1 MKISTPYCVFAIF
14 VLALSG
20 WAQLKKAPPYAAPD
34 DRYKADIL
42 VVVAH
47 PDDDMAAAPY
57 VARAMDQGKRAAVI
71 FCTRGNS
78 GSNYTGNEQATS
90 LGAVREVEGRRAE
103 AALGVYNVWFLNGP
117 DTPGQ
122 DVLHS
127 LEAWGHGSALE
138 QVVRLVRLTRPEAIM
153 AWLPDYVAGENH
165 DDHQAAGVLATEAFD
180 LAGDSLAFPE
190 QVEAPRNRLSINNY
204 GEGLHPW
211 QPQKIYYFTDASHEE
226 FVKGKG
232 PEYRTDEISSSRH
245 ISYGQVVYEAWM
257 HDKSQIG
264 PEFSEATVKEYLA
277 RPMRYIFGKSVVGG
291 SPTGDILENTKP
303 EGVPWV
309 PVMGHHAVAGP
320 EEGLQLG
327 GPWAF
332 YRDFWPQHNLEHLA
346 NLLAPET
353 AMGTADFHLWVPL
366 ILRNTSN
373 SAEQVSLRSS
383 LPAGWTQT
391 PEWMVYSLAAHE
403 ERPVSLFLVAPQS
416 QKGSWQTL
424 KFAAEAGGRS
434 IGSVT
439 LKANVEYNG
448 VPQ

>member
-1 MKISTPYCVFAIF
+1 MRIKLRFCLFAAM
-14 VLALSG
+14 LCSLPAR
-20 WAQLKKAPPYAAPD
+20 AQVKQAPPYPAPD

-78 GSNYTGNEQATS
+78 GSNYVGNEQATS
-90 LGAVREVEGRRAE
+90 LGAVREIEGRRAE

-127 LEAWGHGSALE
+127 LEAWGHGAALE
-138 QVVRLVRLTRPEAIM
+138 QVVRLVRLTRPEVILT
-153 AWLPDYVAGENH
+153 WLPDYVAGENH

-190 QVEAPRNRLSINNY
+190 QVEAPRNRMSINNY

-226 FVKGKG
+226 FTKGKG
-232 PEYRTDEISSSRH
+232 PEYRTDEISPSKH
-245 ISYGQVVYEAWM
+245 VSYGQVTYDAWV

-264 PEFSEATVKEYLA
+264 PEFTPEMVKEYLA
-277 RPMRYIFGKSVVGG
+277 KPMQYIFGKSVVGG
-291 SPTGDILENTKP
+291 SPTGDIMENVKP

-332 YRDFWPQHNLEHLA
+332 YRDFWPQHNLEHLG
-346 NLLAPET
+346 NLLAPES
-353 AMGTADFHLWVPL
+353 AMGTADYHLWVPL
-366 ILRNTSN
+366 ILRNTSG
-373 SAEQVSLRSS
+373 STQQITLRSS
-383 LPAGWTQT
+383 LPVGWTET
-391 PEWMVYSLAAHE
+391 PGPMVYNLAAHE

-416 QKGSWQTL
+416 QKKSWQTL
-424 KFAAEAGGRS
+424 KFDAEAGGRS

-439 LKANVEYNG
+439 LKANVEFNG

>member
-1 MKISTPYCVFAIF
+1 MKISTARCVIAVI
-14 VLALSG
+14 VLTVSG
-20 WAQLKKAPPYAAPD
+20 WAQMKQAPPYPAPD
-34 DRYKADIL
+34 ERYKADIL

-47 PDDDMAAAPY
+47 PDDDMGAAPY

-78 GSNYTGNEQATS
+78 GSNYVGNEQATS
-90 LGAVREVEGRRAE
+90 LGAIREVEGRRAE

-138 QVVRLVRLTRPEAIM
+138 QVVRLVRLTRPEVIIT
-153 AWLPDYVAGENH
+153 WLPDYVAGENH

-232 PEYRTDEISSSRH
+232 PEYRTDEISPTRH
-245 ISYGQVVYEAWM
+245 VSYGEVVYEAWM

-291 SPTGDILENTKP
+291 SPTGDIMENTKA

-332 YRDFWPQHNLEHLA
+332 YRDFWPQHNLEHLGS
-346 NLLAPET
+346 LLAPET

-366 ILRNTSN
+366 ILRNTSG
-373 SAEQVSLRSS
+373 SAEQVSLQSS
-383 LPAGWTQT
+383 LPVGWTQT
-391 PEWMVYSLAAHE
+391 SEPMVYSLAAHE
-403 ERPVSLFLVAPQS
+403 ERPVSIFLVAPQS

>member
-1 MKISTPYCVFAIF
+1 MKMLTSRCLLVFS
-14 VLALSG
+14 LLTLSA
-20 WAQLKKAPPYAAPD
+20 WAQVKLAPPYPAPD

-57 VARAMDQGKRAAVI
+57 VARALDQGKRAAVI

-78 GSNYTGNEQATS
+78 GSNFVGNEQAAS
-90 LGAVREVEGRRAE
+90 LGAIREIEGRRAE
-103 AALGVYNVWFLNGP
+103 AALGVYNVWFLNGS

-127 LEAWGHGSALE
+127 LEAWGHGTALE
-138 QVVRLVRLTRPEAIM
+138 QVVRLVRLTRPEVILT
-153 AWLPDYVAGENH
+153 WLPDYVAGENH

-190 QVEAPRNRLSINNY
+190 QVEAPRNRLSISNY
-204 GEGLHPW
+204 GEGLQPW

-226 FVKGKG
+226 FVQGKG
-232 PEYRTDEISSSRH
+232 PEYRTDEISPSKH
-245 ISYGQVVYEAWM
+245 VSYGQIVYDAWM

-264 PEFSEATVKEYLA
+264 PDFSEATVKEYLA
-277 RPMRYIFGKSVVGG
+277 KPMRYIFGKSVVGG
-291 SPTGDILENTKP
+291 SPTGDIMENTKP

-366 ILRNTSN
+366 LLRNTSG
-373 SAEQVSLRSS
+373 SAAQVSLRST
-383 LPAGWTQT
+383 LPAGWTET
-391 PEWMVYSLAAHE
+391 PGPMVYNLTAHE

-424 KFAAEAGGRS
+424 KFEAEVGGKS

>member
-1 MKISTPYCVFAIF
+1 MKTLATHCFFAT
-14 VLALSG
+14 LLLTLSA
-20 WAQLKKAPPYAAPD
+20 WAQLPKAPAYPAPD
-34 DRYKADIL
+34 ARYKADIL

-57 VARAMDQGKRAAVI
+57 VARALDQGKRAAVI

-78 GSNYTGNEQATS
+78 GSNFVGAEQAAS
-90 LGAVREVEGRRAE
+90 LGAVREIEGRRAE
-103 AALGVYNVWFLNGP
+103 AALGVHNVWFLNGS

-127 LEAWGHGSALE
+127 LEAWGHGTALE
-138 QVVRLVRLTRPEAIM
+138 QVVRIVRLTRPEVILT
-153 AWLPDYVAGENH
+153 WLPDYVAGENH
-165 DDHQAAGVLATEAFD
+165 DDHQAAGVLATQAFD

-190 QVEAPRNRLSINNY
+190 QVEAPRNYLSISNY
-204 GEGLHPW
+204 GEGLRPW

-226 FVKGKG
+226 FVMGKG
-232 PEYRTDEISSSRH
+232 PSYRTDEISPTRH
-245 ISYGQVVYEAWM
+245 ISYGQLVYNAWM

-264 PEFSEATVKEYLA
+264 PDFSEATVKEYLA

-291 SPTGDILENTKP
+291 SPTGDIMENVKP

-309 PVMGHHAVAGP
+309 PVLGHHAVAGR

-332 YRDFWPQHNLEHLA
+332 YRDFWAAHNLEHLG

-366 ILRNTSN
+366 ILRNTSG
-373 SAEQVSLRSS
+373 SAEEVSLRSS

-391 PEWMVYSLAAHE
+391 PGPMMYSLGPHE
-403 ERPVSLFLVAPQS
+403 SRPVSLFLVAPQS
-416 QKGSWQTL
+416 QKGSWQKLT
-424 KFAAEAGGRS
+424 FTAESGGNS

-439 LKANVEYNG
+439 LKANMVYNG

>member
-1 MKISTPYCVFAIF
+1 MKTFLSRCL
-14 VLALSG
+14 LALLVLSFCA
-20 WAQLKKAPPYAAPD
+20 WAQLPQAPPYPAPD
-34 DRYKADIL
+34 PRYKADIL

-57 VARAMDQGKRAAVI
+57 VARALDQGKSAAVI

-78 GSNYTGNEQATS
+78 GSNYVGNEQAAS
-90 LGAVREVEGRRAE
+90 LGAVREIEGRRAE

-127 LEAWGHGSALE
+127 LQAWGHGSSLE
-138 QVVRLVRLTRPEAIM
+138 QVVRIVRLTRPEVILT
-153 AWLPDYVAGENH
+153 WLPDYVAGENH

-180 LAGDSLAFPE
+180 LAGDDLAFPG
-190 QVEAPRNRLSINNY
+190 QVEAPRDRLHISNY
-204 GEGLHPW
+204 GEGLQPW
-211 QPQKIYYFTDASHEE
+211 QPQKIYYFTDASHED

-232 PEYRTDEISSSRH
+232 PEYRTDEISPTKH
-245 ISYGQVVYEAWM
+245 VSYGQVVYNAWM

-291 SPTGDILENTKP
+291 SPTGDIMENVKP

-320 EEGLQLG
+320 EQGLQLG

-346 NLLAPET
+346 SLLAPET
-353 AMGTADFHLWVPL
+353 AMGTSDFQLWVPL
-366 ILRNTSN
+366 ILRNTSGG
-373 SAEQVSLRSS
+373 AQQISLRTS
-383 LPAGWTQT
+383 LPPGWTQK
-391 PEWMVYSLAAHE
+391 PGPMVYSLAAHE
-403 ERPVSLFLVAPQS
+403 SRPVSLFLVAPGS

-424 KFAAEAGGRS
+424 TFTAESGGSS

-439 LKANVEYNG
+439 LKANVAFNG

>member
-1 MKISTPYCVFAIF
+1 MKAF
-14 VLALSG
+14 VIRSVVAALLLTG
-20 WAQLKKAPPYAAPD
+20 AAWAQVPQAPPYPAPD

-42 VVVAH
+42 VIVAH

-78 GSNYTGNEQATS
+78 GSNYVGNEQAAS
-90 LGAVREVEGRRAE
+90 LGAIREVEGRRAE
-103 AALGVYNVWFLNGP
+103 AALGVYNVWFLNGS

-127 LEAWGHGSALE
+127 LEAWGHGTALE
-138 QVVRLVRLTRPEAIM
+138 QVVRLVRLTRPEVILT
-153 AWLPDYVAGENH
+153 WLPDYVAGENH

-180 LAGDSLAFPE
+180 LSGDSLAFPE
-190 QVEAPRNRLSINNY
+190 QVEAPRDRLHISNY

-226 FVKGKG
+226 FVQGKG
-232 PEYRTDEISSSRH
+232 PEYRTDEISPSKH
-245 ISYGQVVYEAWM
+245 ISYGQVTYNAWM

-291 SPTGDILENTKP
+291 STTGDILENVKP
-303 EGVPWV
+303 EGVPWA
-309 PVMGHHAVAGP
+309 PVVGHHAVAGP
-320 EEGLQLG
+320 GEGLQLG

-346 NLLAPET
+346 KLLAPET
-353 AMGTADFHLWVPL
+353 AMGTSDFHLWVPL
-366 ILRNTSN
+366 ILRNTSG
-373 SAEQVSLRSS
+373 SAEQVTLRSA
-383 LPAGWTQT
+383 LPTGWTET
-391 PEWMVYSLAAHE
+391 PGPMVYNLAAHE
-403 ERPVSLFLVAPQS
+403 SRPVSLFLVAPQS

-424 KFAAEAGGRS
+424 TFNAEAGGRS
-434 IGSVT
+434 VGAVT
-439 LKANVEYNG
+439 LKANVAFNG